1 MVEKEDIDFY
11 ERLQQKRHDEVKQLF
26 AGFFGEVTRLL
37 QSYPD
42 PKIIAKAVENSNL
55 VMENIANELGKL
67 KPQEFPEIEI
77 EFDEKNIVRALD
89 KLSGQIN
96 ELNKTNSKI
105 LDELS
110 KKREWEFIARY
121 NDFSGNLEKV
131 NAKQK

>member
-1 MVEKEDIDFY
+1 M
-11 ERLQQKRHDEVKQLF
+11 
-26 AGFFGEVTRLL
+26 G
-37 QSYPD
+37 
-42 PKIIAKAVENSNL
+42 
-55 VMENIANELGKL
+55 NIANELGKL

-110 KKREWEFIARY
+110 KKKEWEFIARY